1 MLHDED
7 VQAEGDAVT
16 AKHSILV
23 MIARYQGPHNGGG
36 VGVTSQVL
44 EYETRD
50 DAEIAMVQLAIRTKA
65 DYQPGTGRFAVEAV
79 RLYD

>member
-1 MLHDED
+1 M
-7 VQAEGDAVT
+7 T
-16 AKHSILV
+16 AQFSILV

-44 EYETRD
+44 EYPDRD
-50 DAEIAMVQLAIRTKA
+50 SAEIVMVQLAIRTKA
-65 DYQPGTGRFAVEAV
+65 DYQPGAGRFAVEAV